1 MSHFSRWA
9 DLPAVEVSPGDF
21 VSALT
26 GDDLQIIRARM
37 EPALDFALH
46 SHVAEQYLL
55 VLEGALHFTVGDE
68 TQTVEAGGVI
78 HVPSG
83 VPHGGRTDEVRG
95 AVTIEIFTP
104 PRRDF
109 TEPRPDGLTFS

>member
-1 MSHFSRWA
+1 MSHFARWA
-9 DLPAVEVSPGDF
+9 DLPLVEVSPGDY

-37 EPALDFALH
+37 EPGLDFAPH
-46 SHVAEQYLL
+46 THVAEQYLL

-68 TQTVEAGGVI
+68 TQTVEAGGLI

-83 VPHGGRTDEVRG
+83 VAHGGRTDDVLG
-95 AVTIEIFTP
+95 AVTIEVFTP
-104 PRRDF
+104 PREDF
-109 TEPRPDGLTFS
+109 TAMRPDGLTFT